1 MVEEEEEGKD
11 DYRSSL
17 VVVVDNRS
25 GRVVVVDN
33 RSASAEKFES
43 YTSIFFRKTSFV
55 FISK

>member
-1 MVEEEEEGKD
+1 MEEEEEGKD